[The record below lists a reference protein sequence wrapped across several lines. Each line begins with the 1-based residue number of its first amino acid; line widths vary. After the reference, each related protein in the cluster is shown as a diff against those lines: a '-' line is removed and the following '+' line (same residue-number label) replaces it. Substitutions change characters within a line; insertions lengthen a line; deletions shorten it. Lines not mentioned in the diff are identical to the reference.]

1 MPGQGLAPVG
11 TANVAQRAIPTTRLV
26 GRHLSWPAAIRK
38 SRPDV
43 YFGPAGQ
50 LPLGDV
56 GAPAVITIHDLA
68 IYLHREWFPG
78 RQPLSTGLVV
88 PRSVERAARVLCV
101 SANTARDVEAI
112 FHTDPGKLEVVH
124 EGVSPRFRP
133 LEPDQTLT
141 VRERLGLPARFILFV
156 STVEPRKNLETLLDA
171 WAQLADRPPLVV
183 AGAFGWRFQAVA
195 AKMERL
201 AGAGLHHLG
210 PVAPE
215 DLPAL
220 YNAALCLAH
229 PAWYEGFGLTPL
241 EAMACA
247 TPVVC
252 SSSSSLPEVV
262 GDAGIL
268 VDPGDVGAWHE
279 ALRRVVGDG
288 GLRNELARRGVLRA
302 ADFSWERAADRT
314 WRALSRAAAG

>member
-1 MPGQGLAPVG
+1 MP
-11 TANVAQRAIPTTRLV
+11 TARLV

-38 SRPDV
+38 SHPDV

-50 LPLGDV
+50 LPLGRV
-56 GAPAVITIHDLA
+56 GAPAVITVHDLA

-88 PRSVERAARVLCV
+88 PRSVERAERVLCV
-101 SANTARDVEAI
+101 SANTARDVEAV
-112 FHTDPGKLEVVH
+112 FHADPAKLEVVH
-124 EGVSPRFRP
+124 LGVSPRFRP
-133 LEPDQTLT
+133 LEHDQTQA
-141 VRERLGLPARFILFV
+141 VRERLRLPERFILFV

-171 WAQLADRPPLVV
+171 WAQLSDRPPLVV
-183 AGAFGWRFQAVA
+183 AGAFGWRFEAVA
-195 AKMERL
+195 AKLERL
-201 AGAGLHHLG
+201 ATAGVHHLG
-210 PVAPE
+210 AVAPA

-268 VDPGDVGAWHE
+268 VDPGDVDAWHE

-288 GLRNELARRGVLRA
+288 ALRNDLAGRGVLRA
-302 ADFSWERAADRT
+302 ADLSWERTADRT